1 MLNYFTCV
9 QLFVTLWIV
18 AHQTPLSMGFSWQE
32 FQGGLPCFP
41 PGDLPT
47 QGSNLRLLSLL
58 HWQVDSLPVAPPI
71 MSQIWSQKCTGKK
84 IGKSHQISFVY
95 LLGNYGGIKI
105 IPLFLLISLLN
116 IPVIQVFRIAWGSPS
131 TSSPKLEPFPFEIKM
146 WIVLAV
152 SLFT

>member
-131 TSSPKLEPFPFEIKM
+131 TSSPKLETFPFEIKM

>member
-32 FQGGLPCFP
+32 CQGGLPCFP

-47 QGSNLRLLSLL
+47 QGSILHLLSLL
-58 HWQVDSLPVAPPI
+58 HWQVGSLPVAPPI
-71 MSQIWSQKCTGKK
+71 ISQIWSQKCTGKK

-95 LLGNYGGIKI
+95 LLGKYGGIKI

-131 TSSPKLEPFPFEIKM
+131 TSSPKLEPFPFEIKT